1 MPRHALRPEWK
12 HKVEG
17 GTEGCPHCGLAVGAH
32 NDRTGI
38 QQIRKLNMKK
48 LMTIVAAGLFMACLP
63 SGAQKFSVS
72 TDLLG
77 YAFFGTMNADVSLAV
92 SRKWRLTAGVRC
104 NPFTFRK
111 GEERQFQVRQQSY
124 ALGARLWPW
133 HTGSGWWLAGKL
145 RYQEYNQ
152 GGLFSMET
160 SEGDRFG
167 AGMYAGYTHM
177 LGAHLNIEFGA
188 GLWWIHTGDIHVRN
202 VE

>member
-1 MPRHALRPEWK
+1 
-12 HKVEG
+12 
-17 GTEGCPHCGLAVGAH
+17 
-32 NDRTGI
+32 
-38 QQIRKLNMKK
+38 MKK

-92 SRKWRLTAGVRC
+92 SRKWSLTAGVRC

-188 GLWWIHTGDIHVRN
+188 GLWSGVDSYRRYSCPECGMTLSSGKKAFLLPDDIMISLAYVF
-202 VE
+202 